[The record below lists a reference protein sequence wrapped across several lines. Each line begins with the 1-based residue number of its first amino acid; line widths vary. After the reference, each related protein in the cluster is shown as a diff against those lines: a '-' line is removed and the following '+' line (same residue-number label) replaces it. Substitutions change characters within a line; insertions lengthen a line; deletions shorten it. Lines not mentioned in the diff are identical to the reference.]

1 MMIYLGIQAGK
12 EGKEAVEGMKGA
24 EELWDK
30 SVESQGHWAEF
41 KGLQKYQRE
50 EAENEKKF
58 ERKNLNVINRPPG
71 LQIMLEKK

>member
-1 MMIYLGIQAGK
+1 MIYLGIQAGK
-12 EGKEAVEGMKGA
+12 EGKEAVEGMKGG
-24 EELWDK
+24 EESWDK